1 MYIDFKLLGKRISQR
16 RHELGVKQNELAE
29 KPEITNNYLSNIETG
44 RSIPSLEI
52 FARLCI
58 ELNTTPDSFLLGT
71 VKTDD
76 VTQSIIDNLKLCNND
91 SIDLVDD
98 FVQMIVKRQKKTEQQ
113 EKTFL

>member
-16 RHELGVKQNELAE
+16 RHEVGIKQNELAE
-29 KPEITNNYLSNIETG
+29 NAEITNNYLSNIETG
-44 RSIPSLEI
+44 RSIPSLET

-58 ELNTTPDSFLLGT
+58 GLNTTPDSFLLGT

-76 VTQSIIDNLKLCNND
+76 VTQSIIDNLKLCDNE

-98 FVQMIVKRQKKTEQQ
+98 FVQLIVKRQKRKEKQD
-113 EKTFL
+113 KTF

>member
-29 KPEITNNYLSNIETG
+29 KAEITNNYLSNIETG

-52 FARLCI
+52 FSRLCV

-76 VTQSIIDNLKLCNND
+76 VTQSIIDNLKLCDND

-98 FVQMIVKRQKKTEQQ
+98 FVQMIVKRQKPAEKQ